1 MSAQLSTD
9 HRFVVRE
16 TPPWD
21 GRQPVMERLRRA
33 ETRLRLVAIIVHS
46 FELGS
51 GQNGSLTG
59 RGSRGVSLPQ
69 QPPIL
74 QASSDSVVDASP
86 TSSLI
91 ELSGSGAGAADM
103 WAARANSRAE
113 LREGRRLARSESARR
128 MQQVRMFCGKAIVR
142 TAHWT
147 ERETGP
153 ELDES
158 VVKPNNL
165 I

>member
-1 MSAQLSTD
+1 
-9 HRFVVRE
+9 
-16 TPPWD
+16 
-21 GRQPVMERLRRA
+21 
-33 ETRLRLVAIIVHS
+33 
-46 FELGS
+46 
-51 GQNGSLTG
+51 
-59 RGSRGVSLPQ
+59 
-69 QPPIL
+69 
-74 QASSDSVVDASP
+74 
-86 TSSLI
+86 
-91 ELSGSGAGAADM
+91 M

-165 I
+165 ILSYLISRVRHRRYARLEAGKVQLHG